1 MKCVLRNLFSVSIIL
16 RTNQLFGTNI
26 HGNPNYKIILNV
38 IPEAGSVR
46 TSNSPINK
54 FLTHLPDHQLQMWTD
69 QESTVRLLSTPSI
82 KFLIMQP
89 GACVLSH
96 FSHVC
101 LFATLWTVA
110 CQAPLSG
117 ILQARILEWVPPGES
132 SQPRDQTCIS
142 VSLLHWQVDSL
153 ALAPPGKPNAASYHL
168 TFVGVLPQCWLDW
181 VVNENPKVKWTAKEA
196 IVYLDNRW
204 FFFFFFCLSLEFFVI
219 KVLTKYKAQT

>member
-69 QESTVRLLSTPSI
+69 QESTVSLLSTPSI
-82 KFLIMQP
+82 KFLIIQP
-89 GACVLSH
+89 GACMLSH

-110 CQAPLSG
+110 CQAPLSMG
-117 ILQARILEWVPPGES
+117 VSRQEYWSGLPCLPPRNFPTQGS
-132 SQPRDQTCIS
+132 NLGFLG
-142 VSLLHWQVDSL
+142 LLHHRWII
-153 ALAPPGKPNAASYHL
+153 YHRG
-168 TFVGVLPQCWLDW
+168 TG
-181 VVNENPKVKWTAKEA
+181 EA
-196 IVYLDNRW
+196 
-204 FFFFFFCLSLEFFVI
+204 
-219 KVLTKYKAQT
+219 